1 MKRVTLIA
9 LLFLLSGAKAQSA
22 PIAGAAIQDWYYDAA
37 NNVVNLRIVNQTDK
51 AITAFVLKTRS
62 REIRPDAKST
72 TCSEPIRLGMKAGAL
87 GAIIYCA
94 LRIFLRG

>member
-62 REIRPDAKST
+62 REIRPNAKPT
-72 TCSEPIRLGMKAGAL
+72 TCFS
-87 GAIIYCA
+87 
-94 LRIFLRG
+94 